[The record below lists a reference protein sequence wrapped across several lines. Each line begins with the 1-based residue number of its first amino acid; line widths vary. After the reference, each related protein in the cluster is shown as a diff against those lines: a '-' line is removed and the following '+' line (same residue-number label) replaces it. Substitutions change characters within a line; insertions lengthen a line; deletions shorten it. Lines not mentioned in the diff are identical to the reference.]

1 MVRSS
6 STLIPNAK
14 TSDAIVGVVSSPSL
28 SSGAC
33 QRMADVLVRV
43 TMADLPTTSVRTWV
57 SPKSDSVTIPFVE
70 GRRWKEN
77 EWWHNLLPLP
87 KPTC

>member
-1 MVRSS
+1 M
-6 STLIPNAK
+6 PNAK

-33 QRMADVLVRV
+33 HRTADMFVRV

-57 SPKSDSVTIPFVE
+57 SPKSESVTIPFE
-70 GRRWKEN
+70 GGGERGG
-77 EWWHNLLPLP
+77 
-87 KPTC
+87 